1 LVKRAALI
9 FFALLPLFA
18 AAQLPM
24 LLDRGQAQVIGVPPN
39 PAFVGYFNYPANFY
53 GDSMTAGYLLNSPT
67 NRFSSLLS
75 AQYYLAES
83 NYGIGGSQIIDAGES
98 DNITANN
105 SISNNTVSVWLA
117 GYNDMRYYGT
127 DSAALTDNFAALES
141 LAAWLAIPTEL
152 RVPWNST
159 ANFPAPGN
167 IYYSPGWIFLPSALG
182 GLAASTQPGAL
193 AGFYFSGS
201 TLLVGTGRGG
211 GAGTGTLVVGDYV
224 NNVFTPTLTN
234 NFSCL
239 RTAANTG
246 AGRSYSAALIIITNL
261 SSTTNHGAI
270 FTADSAANTYFCWYA
285 SYSTNL
291 LPKVVLSGTLKM
303 APQGVGLDAPNN
315 HASDAAAALYSGVV
329 SNAAT
334 VLAAAK
340 LNVQYV
346 APPVLLT
353 NTDWEIPDW
362 IHPNE
367 SGHLKIK
374 NAIQAAF

>member
-1 LVKRAALI
+1 
-9 FFALLPLFA
+9 
-18 AAQLPM
+18 
-24 LLDRGQAQVIGVPPN
+24 LLDHGKAGLVGVPPDQG
-39 PAFVGYFNYPANFY
+39 FVNYFNDPANFY
-53 GDSMTAGYLLNSPT
+53 GDSITSGYLLNSPT

-75 AQYYLAES
+75 AQYFLVES
-83 NYGIGGSQIIDAGES
+83 NYGVGGSQIIDSGES

-105 SISNNTVSVWLA
+105 SISNNTISVWLA

-141 LAAWLAIPTEL
+141 LAAWLAIPTSM

-167 IYYSPGWIFLPSALG
+167 IYYSPNQWVLANNDTLG
-182 GLAASTQPGAL
+182 GLATSRQAGAL

-201 TLLVGTGRGG
+201 TLLIGTARGG

-224 NNVFTPTLTN
+224 NNVFTPTYTN

-239 RTAANTG
+239 RTAASTA
-246 AGRSYSAALIIITNL
+246 AGRGYSAALLIVTNL

-270 FTADSAANTYFCWYA
+270 FTADSAATIYLCWYA

-291 LPKVVLSGTLKM
+291 LPKVVLSGTLQM
-303 APQGVGLDAPNN
+303 APEGAGLGAPDNN
-315 HASDAAAALYSGVV
+315 ASPAAAALYSGIV
-329 SNAAT
+329 SNAA
-334 VLAAAK
+334 VALAAVQ
-340 LNVQYV
+340 LNVKYA
-346 APPVLLT
+346 APPLLDT

-374 NAIQAAF
+374 NAIQTAF